1 MILGRR
7 EGVLPTSI
15 MLQTGTPQSYP
26 QSSDI
31 PVFEARKEAQAA
43 ILLARQVSDRLS
55 TIEGDIRK
63 LQTSQKHLELEWT
76 ELYDKVRHAMSRIS
90 KRAERAEKAAALEP
104 EFGNGADQLEA
115 PVFVDPISAKIL
127 ARRERG
133 AIKR

>member
-1 MILGRR
+1 
-7 EGVLPTSI
+7 
-15 MLQTGTPQSYP
+15 
-26 QSSDI
+26 
-31 PVFEARKEAQAA
+31 VFEARKEAQAA

-104 EFGNGADQLEA
+104 EFGNGADDAQPIE
-115 PVFVDPISAKIL
+115 FVDPISAKIL
-127 ARRERG
+127 ARRKHG
-133 AIKR
+133 AIQR